1 MSAAFPGSILLR
13 QDSEGVSHFAVE
25 PSSVLTVAALH
36 TRRTLNMYSPIHPQV
51 FPEGQAPRAGNS
63 LRRRSETAARRSE
76 QDGQQRQD
84 PRRNRPGQGASGRC
98 TATQNAIS
106 PIDARRS
113 RYISLDFSNA
123 NLCMYSRSRVSVSS
137 AKAAS

>member
-84 PRRNRPGQGASGRC
+84 PRRNRPG
-98 TATQNAIS
+98 
-106 PIDARRS
+106 
-113 RYISLDFSNA
+113 
-123 NLCMYSRSRVSVSS
+123 
-137 AKAAS
+137 